1 MIRISVRNLVEFVLR
16 SGNID
21 NRRSA
26 VSDNAMVEGSRIHRM
41 IQRRMGS
48 NYQAE
53 VTLKTVFSFEKFD
66 IAIEGRADGILIEQD
81 YPDAEQIS
89 LLSLPS
95 VDADMENTENTEN
108 AITLMDIVT
117 IDEIKGTYTE
127 LKKIKEPV
135 SAHLAQAK
143 CYAYIYALQNH
154 LRFIRVRMTY
164 CNIDTEELK
173 YFHEEYSSVQL
184 RAWFMDVMEQ
194 YRKWADY
201 EFEWKRKRQESIQA
215 LVFPFPYREGQRD
228 LVKYV
233 YQTIYHSRKLFT
245 VAPTGIGKTIS
256 TLFPSI
262 QAMGRGMG
270 DKLFYLTAKT
280 ITRTVADDTFELLRK
295 QGLFF
300 KSVVLTAKEKIC
312 PMEETECNPIACP
325 YAKGH
330 YDRINDAIFDLLTKE
345 DRYTR
350 EKIEEYAKK
359 HTVCPFEMGLD
370 MSLFSDGIIC
380 DYNYVFDPHA
390 YLRRFF
396 SEGIEGNYLF
406 LIDEAHNLLDR
417 GREMYSAV
425 LCKEDFL
432 RLKKLVKTFDTKME
446 KQLEKCNKEMLALK
460 RDCESFRVVE
470 LISPLVMAVN
480 QLYTTM
486 EKFLQDKEESSIHK
500 EILDFYFKVCH
511 FLDIYERVDEN
522 YVMYIQ
528 NEQDGSFILRLFCVN
543 PSVNLKECMGKA
555 RSTILFSATL
565 LPIQYY
571 KSLLGGDTED
581 YEVYVNPIFNP
592 QKRAL
597 FIGNDVTSRYSRR
610 SESEYR
616 NVAAYIYEIVKN
628 RHGNYMIFF
637 PSHIFLKQVYD
648 AYYEYYYDEE
658 EVECILQTDNM
669 NERAREEFLSRFVR
683 NDDYDLTAM
692 IQIEIEVEEEK
703 SLLGFCVMGGIFS
716 EGIDL
721 TEDRLIGVIIVGT
734 GLPQVCNE
742 REIVK
747 DFFDARSENGFN
759 YAYRYPGMNKV
770 LQAAGR
776 VIRTVND
783 VGIVALLDERFLN
796 SSYQS
801 LFPRDWKEYEAVNL
815 NSIAKRVER
824 FWNEWLT

>member
-1 MIRISVRNLVEFVLR
+1 M
-16 SGNID
+16 
-21 NRRSA
+21 
-26 VSDNAMVEGSRIHRM
+26 
-41 IQRRMGS
+41 
-48 NYQAE
+48 
-53 VTLKTVFSFEKFD
+53 
-66 IAIEGRADGILIEQD
+66 
-81 YPDAEQIS
+81 
-89 LLSLPS
+89 
-95 VDADMENTENTEN
+95 
-108 AITLMDIVT
+108 
-117 IDEIKGTYTE
+117 
-127 LKKIKEPV
+127 
-135 SAHLAQAK
+135 
-143 CYAYIYALQNH
+143 
-154 LRFIRVRMTY
+154 
-164 CNIDTEELK
+164 
-173 YFHEEYSSVQL
+173 
-184 RAWFMDVMEQ
+184 
-194 YRKWADY
+194 
-201 EFEWKRKRQESIQA
+201 
-215 LVFPFPYREGQRD
+215 
-228 LVKYV
+228 
-233 YQTIYHSRKLFT
+233 
-245 VAPTGIGKTIS
+245 
-256 TLFPSI
+256 
-262 QAMGRGMG
+262 
-270 DKLFYLTAKT
+270 
-280 ITRTVADDTFELLRK
+280 
-295 QGLFF
+295 
-300 KSVVLTAKEKIC
+300 
-312 PMEETECNPIACP
+312 
-325 YAKGH
+325 
-330 YDRINDAIFDLLTKE
+330 
-345 DRYTR
+345 
-350 EKIEEYAKK
+350 
-359 HTVCPFEMGLD
+359 
-370 MSLFSDGIIC
+370 
-380 DYNYVFDPHA
+380 
-390 YLRRFF
+390 
-396 SEGIEGNYLF
+396 
-406 LIDEAHNLLDR
+406 
-417 GREMYSAV
+417 
-425 LCKEDFL
+425 
-432 RLKKLVKTFDTKME
+432 
-446 KQLEKCNKEMLALK
+446 
-460 RDCESFRVVE
+460 
-470 LISPLVMAVN
+470 
-480 QLYTTM
+480 
-486 EKFLQDKEESSIHK
+486 
-500 EILDFYFKVCH
+500 
-511 FLDIYERVDEN
+511 
-522 YVMYIQ
+522 
-528 NEQDGSFILRLFCVN
+528 
-543 PSVNLKECMGKA
+543 
-555 RSTILFSATL
+555 
-565 LPIQYY
+565 
-571 KSLLGGDTED
+571 GGDTED